1 MCMDINSIIKLV
13 QSVPPDK
20 LTDEKTLKKI
30 LKAAGKEAGKKFSD
44 DELSRLAKEFK
55 KVASGGAGSALGM
68 ISMLMKS
75 GISQKQ
81 INNIKK
87 KMD

>member
-1 MCMDINSIIKLV
+1 MDINTIIKLV

-20 LTDEKTLKKI
+20 LTDEKTLRKV
-30 LKAAGKEAGKKFSD
+30 LKAAGKESGQKFSD
-44 DELSRLAKEFK
+44 EELNRLVKNFK
-55 KVASGGAGSALGM
+55 KIASGGMGSALGM

-75 GISQKQ
+75 GVSQKQ

-87 KMD
+87 KMN